1 MNIVALIITNAI
13 SIGTVFLFGCLGEI
27 LMEKSG
33 HLNLGIPGVMCFGT
47 LGGCLGVSI
56 LMSNYS
62 SNPSSAPWFLLI
74 VMALLFSALFS
85 AIAGLIYAFLTI
97 SLRANQNVTGLA
109 LATFGGGIVD
119 FFMTKVDKTYF
130 SYASRIISSHL
141 SIADQWGEFGSIVF
155 GHGILVYLAI
165 IIAIIVA
172 VVLKRTK
179 VGLSL
184 RSIGENPGAA
194 DAAGINIEKYKYT
207 AIIIGSIIAGFGGL
221 FYVMEYVGGS
231 YENSSTI
238 QAFGWLALALVI
250 FSIWKPS
257 IAIIGSFIF
266 GALFILPNFVS
277 GISFLEMKLMNLIP
291 YVATVIVLIVTS
303 IVGRKS
309 VQPPE
314 ALGLPY
320 FREER

>member
-1 MNIVALIITNAI
+1 MNFFSLILPNAI
-13 SIGTVFLFGCLGEI
+13 SIGTVFLFGCVGEI

-47 LGGCLGVSI
+47 LGGCIGVS
-56 LMSNYS
+56 LFMSGYA
-62 SNPSSAPWFLLI
+62 SNPSSAPWFGLMLT
-74 VMALLFSALFS
+74 ALLFSALFS

-109 LATFGGGIVD
+109 LTTFGGGIVD
-119 FFMTKVDKTYF
+119 YFMSQIDKTYF
-130 SYASRIISSHL
+130 SSASKIISSHI
-141 SIADQWGEFGSIVF
+141 SWGDTLGVF
-155 GHGILVYLAI
+155 GEIFFSHGFLVYLAI
-165 IIAIIVA
+165 LIAVITA
-172 VVLKRTK
+172 VVLKRTR

-194 DAAGINIEKYKYT
+194 DAAGININKYKYS
-207 AIIIGSIIAGFGGL
+207 AILIGSAIAGFGGL

-231 YENSSTI
+231 WENSSTI
-238 QAFGWLALALVI
+238 QAFGWLSLALVI
-250 FSIWKPS
+250 FSVWKPS
-257 IAIIGSFIF
+257 LAILGSIIF
-266 GALFILPNFVS
+266 GALFILANFIS
-277 GISFLEMKLMNLIP
+277 GISFIEMKILNLTP
-291 YVATVIVLIVTS
+291 YVATVLVLIITS
-303 IVGRKS
+303 IVGKKS